1 VSDTLARRA
10 LLLALVPVAVG
21 LSSCRSRP
29 KVVEPPPAPAKVHLP
44 PPTEVPAGR
53 SFVVAAAGDIA
64 GRSNRHL
71 ETAALLLELHEKQR
85 LAAILT
91 LGDLVYPRGEYH
103 DFLAYYH
110 PSWGHPALRP
120 LTRPVPG
127 NHEYD
132 QGRSD
137 ARGYFDYWNG
147 PDAEF
152 GQAGQRGLGYYS
164 FELGDWH
171 LIAVNSSDSCRKIP
185 CMAGSAMHTWLVND
199 LRETTKKCVLAYW
212 HHPRFQVGS
221 AHKSNAAMAP
231 IWDAL
236 YEARADVVLTG
247 HEHNFQQL
255 APLDRQGRPDR
266 DRGIRSFVVGTGGAY
281 PYRNFDHRQLP
292 GAGEVTMAQ
301 QAGVLVLTL
310 EPGAYSWRF
319 IAVVR
324 GSAGRVLFQGREDCR

>member
-1 VSDTLARRA
+1 VSSRLTPRA
-10 LLLALVPVAVG
+10 LLVLALALVGIA
-21 LSSCRSRP
+21 SCQRP
-29 KVVEPPPAPAKVHLP
+29 RRKVEQPPEPAKVHVP
-44 PPTEVPAGR
+44 APSEVPAGR

-71 ETAALLLELHEKQR
+71 ETAALLLELHEKAP
-85 LAAILT
+85 LAAILA
-91 LGDLVYPRGEYH
+91 LGDLAYPRGEYH

-127 NHEYD
+127 NHEYN

-147 PDAEF
+147 PDVQH
-152 GQAGQRGLGYYS
+152 GQAGERGLGYYS
-164 FELGDWH
+164 FDLGDWH
-171 LIAVNSSDSCRKIP
+171 LIAVNTSDGCRRVP
-185 CMAGSAMHTWLVND
+185 CVAGSAMHTWLVAD
-199 LRETTKKCVLAYW
+199 LRENTKKCVLAYW
-212 HHPRFQVGS
+212 HHPRFQLGT
-221 AHKSNAAMAP
+221 AHKSNATVAP

-236 YEARADVVLTG
+236 YQARADVVLSG

-255 APLDRQGRPDR
+255 ARLNREGKR
-266 DRGIRSFVVGTGGAY
+266 DADSGIRSFVVGTGGAY
-281 PYRNFDHRQLP
+281 PYRNFDHRQVP

-310 EPGAYSWRF
+310 EPGAYRWRF

-324 GSAGRVLFQGREDCR
+324 GASGRVLFEGQEECR